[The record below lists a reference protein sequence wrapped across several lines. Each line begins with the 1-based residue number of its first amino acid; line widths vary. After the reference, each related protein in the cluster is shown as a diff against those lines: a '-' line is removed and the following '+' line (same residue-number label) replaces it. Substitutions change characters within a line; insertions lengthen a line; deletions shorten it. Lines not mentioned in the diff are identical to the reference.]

1 MAGGWKGKRGLGRGR
16 VLSGSLLAKGGG
28 RPGDLKEI
36 VFRVRVFFVFFFSKY
51 ANLPLSLCVLK
62 ATIYRKKCC

>member
-1 MAGGWKGKRGLGRGR
+1 MAGGWKGKGGLGRGR

-36 VFRVRVFFVFFFSKY
+36 VFRVRVFFVFFFL
-51 ANLPLSLCVLK
+51 NMQICPSLCV
-62 ATIYRKKCC
+62 C

>member
-1 MAGGWKGKRGLGRGR
+1 MAGGWKGKGGLGRGR

-36 VFRVRVFFVFFFSKY
+36 VFRVRVFFVFFF
-51 ANLPLSLCVLK
+51 
-62 ATIYRKKCC
+62 